1 MELSLADGLQAKRD
15 GLALVEAHNHRWVD
29 RMRQYAMEISE
40 KSGHVTIDNLRQFAE
55 KMNLH
60 PKNSYAW
67 GSVFHGVKW
76 KHIGW
81 QRSALPS
88 NKGRHIQVWR
98 YEGA

>member
-1 MELSLADGLQAKRD
+1 LRSSEGCGWLER
-15 GLALVEAHNHRWVD
+15 EA
-29 RMRQYAMEISE
+29 EISE
-40 KSGHVTIDNLRQFAE
+40 KSGHVTMDNLRVYAE
-55 KMNLH
+55 KMGLH

-76 KHIGW
+76 KHVGW

-98 YEGA
+98 YNP